1 MEIIVKDL
9 RKEYGN
15 QTILEDISFKI
26 KDGEICGL
34 VGING
39 AGKSTLMKILI
50 GIIGK
55 TNGEILVD
63 GKNWNRNNLD
73 RMGALIESPPLYG
86 NLSAFDNL
94 KTKALLNNIDNNR
107 ILEVLQMVGLENNK
121 KKAKRFSMGMKMRL
135 GIGLAILNN
144 PSFLILD
151 EPTNGLDP
159 VGIKDLKNLI
169 LSLAKKG
176 ITVLISSHQLKDVAE
191 ISKHIIMIDKGKV
204 AYDGVCESTE
214 TLETEFF
221 NIVNR

>member
-159 VGIKDLKNLI
+159 VGIKELKNLI
-169 LSLAKKG
+169 LSLARKG
-176 ITVLISSHQLKDVAE
+176 TTVLVSSHQLKDVAE
-191 ISKHIIMIDKGKV
+191 ISEHIVMINKGKI
-204 AYDGVCESTE
+204 AYDGICESTE
-214 TLETEFF
+214 KLEKEFF